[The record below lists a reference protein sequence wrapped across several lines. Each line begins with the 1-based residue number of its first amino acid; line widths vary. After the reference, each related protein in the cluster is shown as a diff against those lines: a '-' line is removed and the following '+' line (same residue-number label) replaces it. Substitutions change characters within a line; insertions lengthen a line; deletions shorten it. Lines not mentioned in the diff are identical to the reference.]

1 MSTITDRC
9 AALAAE
15 GYSVTAVMIA
25 RAGNNRLRVNIVLSN
40 FVPLGEGGDLPRHA
54 IEIDMDK
61 VPDGVTVSGSERV
74 QDEVIEIVGGDEQ
87 ADAIIREVARVGKA
101 KDWARFD
108 GDGKD
113 YPHWL
118 TKPNAWR
125 RK

>member
-15 GYSVTAVMIA
+15 GYNVTAVMIA

-40 FVPLGEGGDLPRHA
+40 FVPLGEGGDMPRHA
-54 IEIDMDK
+54 IEIDMDR
-61 VPDGVTVSGSERV
+61 VPSGVKVSGADRI
-74 QDEVIEIVGGDEQ
+74 QDEVIEVVGGDEQ
-87 ADAIIREVARVGKA
+87 ADAIIKKIARVGQA